1 MDNTEYSDRIERS
14 MAIQASRGRVWRALT
29 NAEEFG
35 RWFGVHLKGQAFV
48 VGQQTRG
55 QTIYPGYEHMKFDV
69 VVERIEPMDLFSFRW
84 HPYAVDPTVD
94 YAQEQKTLVTFTLTD
109 APRNGT
115 LLTVVECGF
124 DHVPPHRRVEA
135 FGMNS
140 RAWEYQMNNIMQYIA
155 TYPGEH
161 GRR

>member
-14 MAIQASRGRVWRALT
+14 VVIQASRGRVWRALT
-29 NAEEFG
+29 SAEEFG
-35 RWFGVHLKGQAFV
+35 RWFGVDLKGQTFV
-48 VGQQTRG
+48 AGQQTRG

-69 VVERIEPMDLFSFRW
+69 VVERIEAMDLFSFRW

-94 YAQEQKTLVTFTLTD
+94 YSQEPATLVTFTLTE

-115 LLTVVECGF
+115 LLAVVESGF
-124 DHVPPHRRVEA
+124 DHVPAHRRLEA

-140 RAWEYQMNNIMQYIA
+140 RAWEYQMNNIGQYIA
-155 TYPGEH
+155 TYPGEQ